1 MIRMQSLDTPTQLW
15 QRRSGGSCATK
26 RFKSEVT
33 GKRVNRE
40 GAYCLKILA
49 RFRYYGPE
57 KATQC
62 LETGLTKMKEQLK
75 ESVNYY

>member
-1 MIRMQSLDTPTQLW
+1 MIRLH
-15 QRRSGGSCATK
+15 SCG
-26 RFKSEVT
+26 REEVVVHVPQNLFKSEVT

-40 GAYCLKILA
+40 GAYCLEILA

-62 LETGLTKMKEQLK
+62 LETGLIKMKEQLK